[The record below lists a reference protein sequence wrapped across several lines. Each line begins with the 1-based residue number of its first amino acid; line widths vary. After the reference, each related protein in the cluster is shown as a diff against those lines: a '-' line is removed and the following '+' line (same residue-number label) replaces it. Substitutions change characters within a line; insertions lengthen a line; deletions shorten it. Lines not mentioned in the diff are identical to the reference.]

1 MALYKKI
8 IRYQLGYKPVDS
20 TLKDLLLKTAINLI
34 TQIPS
39 PKALFYTL
47 IELAIE
53 HRYEV
58 PSYTLLSKIIT
69 DAMKGTSNNQLSRTL
84 F

>member
-39 PKALFYTL
+39 PKALF
-47 IELAIE
+47 I
-53 HRYEV
+53 H
-58 PSYTLLSKIIT
+58 
-69 DAMKGTSNNQLSRTL
+69 
-84 F
+84 